1 MNWFCEVYRIVKERL
16 QNTTKKKAKT
26 FDESTKKK
34 PKFQIS
40 RDKDGNIK
48 FPIIINPSLTLEA
61 IGTICTLP
69 NYHSE
74 HNLFPIGYKSVR
86 THASMFQKGQRAK
99 YRCQILEG

>member
-1 MNWFCEVYRIVKERL
+1 MEWFCEVFRIVKEKL
-16 QNTTKKKAKT
+16 QNNIKKKHKT

-34 PKFQIS
+34 PKFEIS

-48 FPIIINPSLTLEA
+48 FPIVINPSLTLEN
-61 IGTICTLP
+61 IGIISVLP

-74 HNLFPIGYKSVR
+74 HNLFPIGYQSVR

-99 YRCQILEG
+99 YRC